1 MRTLKHI
8 PIRFQRNSVY
18 PDTVT
23 LDIGRM
29 KHGNRTYSFRS
40 ENVQEFVCCVRGQI
54 EIIANLVE
62 VKRQATNAQIT
73 QTRSEENYSKK
84 APPQHVYADV
94 FDQPDRSEQE
104 QYDYENFDS
113 NSAQNSDNASSSE
126 FLSFPDSIEYEEP
139 GTSTLSSSVKYDLPC
154 DSSTEF
160 SSYCTDIY
168 PFFNNS
174 FDSKEF
180 VYEISGLDSDR
191 RASAPE
197 ANVIYQDVDSE
208 FYPSRESFVRRRLRR
223 SYKYTKPTFI
233 SYIEGGS
240 QALKSVC
247 GGRNR
252 YFSEP
257 DQSSLELEGSRVYSK
272 LFDPELLELAR
283 DRAEKTAEDDT
294 GYDVLDRDM
303 GTKLVRPHSS
313 FV

>member
-1 MRTLKHI
+1 
-8 PIRFQRNSVY
+8 
-18 PDTVT
+18 
-23 LDIGRM
+23 M

-40 ENVQEFVCCVRGQI
+40 EDVQEFVCCIRGQI
-54 EIIANLVE
+54 EIIANMVE

-73 QTRSEENYSKK
+73 QTQSEEKYSKR
-84 APPQHVYADV
+84 APLQHVYADV
-94 FDQPDRSEQE
+94 CDQPDKSDPQSSQQ

-113 NSAQNSDNASSSE
+113 NSTQASDNDSSSE
-126 FLSFPDSIEYEEP
+126 FQSFPDSIEYEEP

-180 VYEISGLDSDR
+180 IYEISGLDSDR

-223 SYKYTKPTFI
+223 SYKYTKPTFV

-247 GGRNR
+247 GGRSR
-252 YFSEP
+252 FFSEP

-272 LFDPELLELAR
+272 LFDPKLLELAG
-283 DRAEKTAEDDT
+283 DRADKTAEEGT
-294 GYDVLDRDM
+294 GYDVLDRDL
-303 GTKLVRPHSS
+303 GTKLARPHSS